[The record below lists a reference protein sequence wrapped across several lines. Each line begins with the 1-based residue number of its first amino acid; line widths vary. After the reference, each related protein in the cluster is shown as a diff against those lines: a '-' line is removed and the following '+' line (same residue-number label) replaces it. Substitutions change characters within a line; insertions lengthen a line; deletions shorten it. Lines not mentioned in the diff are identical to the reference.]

1 MSIGRMSTIINI
13 VEKVHSTDAEGF
25 GSFIE
30 VVRAS
35 VHALKEGR
43 HSSEKWANFSAFSE
57 ATVLFKCRV
66 LPHLTV
72 TPLMLIIFED
82 KRYEIVSVE
91 NVNERGMYLEI
102 LCKEVK
108 PSG

>member
-1 MSIGRMSTIINI
+1 MSIGRMNSTIQI
-13 VEKVHSTDAEGF
+13 VEKEHSTDQEGF
-25 GSFIE
+25 GSLIE
-30 VVRAS
+30 VTRANVR
-35 VHALKEGR
+35 ALKEGR
-43 HSSEKWANFSAFSE
+43 HGSEKWANFSAFSE

-66 LPHLTV
+66 IPHLLV
-72 TPLMLIIFED
+72 TPLMLIISDE

-91 NVNERGMYLEI
+91 NVKERGMYLEI